1 MHDRRAAAPEAG
13 SATASDRPLPDG
25 IASTGDRLPPRRRPD
40 RTRPPGRVARA
51 ATGVATRVGPTG
63 TFAAFL
69 ILGLLVITAASSLFA
84 GLYVAVVDDDSVAL
98 LDEPALHLA
107 MDVRTPWLDTAV
119 TAFTEVA
126 GVYAV
131 PIVGVAMIVA
141 LAIRR
146 RQWVPVVLGL
156 TAGAGSLLMTEVG
169 KELVGR
175 DRPPRA
181 DAVPP
186 YETSPSF
193 PSGHTLNAS
202 VVAGIV
208 AYLLVLRQMRRATR
222 VLTYVVAIA
231 FAASVS
237 LSRVYLG
244 HHWLTDVIAGWLLAL
259 AWLALLVVAHR
270 VRLRLVEG
278 RERDAREDT

>member
-1 MHDRRAAAPEAG
+1 L
-13 SATASDRPLPDG
+13 S
-25 IASTGDRLPPRRRPD
+25 RRRD
-40 RTRPPGRVARA
+40 RTRPPGRVVRA
-51 ATGVATRVGPTG
+51 ATRVGPSG
-63 TFAAFL
+63 TFAAVL

-84 GLYVAVVDDDSVAL
+84 GLYVAVIDDDSVAL

-107 MDVRTPWLDTAV
+107 MDVRSPWLDTAV
-119 TAFTEVA
+119 TVFTEAA

-131 PIVGVAMIVA
+131 PLVGVAVIVA

-208 AYLLVLRQMRRATR
+208 AYLLVLRQMRRSTR
-222 VLTYVVAIA
+222 ALTYVIAIA

-259 AWLALLVVAHR
+259 AWLALIVVAHR
-270 VRLRLVEG
+270 VRLRLMEG
-278 RERDAREDT
+278 RERDARGDT

>member
-1 MHDRRAAAPEAG
+1 MTRLAP
-13 SATASDRPLPDG
+13 
-25 IASTGDRLPPRRRPD
+25 TGDRLPARRP
-40 RTRPPGRVARA
+40 RTRPPGRVPRA
-51 ATGVATRVGPTG
+51 AAGIATRVGPTG
-63 TFAAFL
+63 AFAAVL
-69 ILGLLVITAASSLFA
+69 VLGLLVITAASSLFA
-84 GLYVAVVDDDSVAL
+84 GLYVAVIDDDSVAL
-98 LDEPALHLA
+98 VDEPVLQLA
-107 MDVRTPWLDTAV
+107 MEVRSPGLDTAV
-119 TAFTEVA
+119 TIFTEVA

-131 PIVGVAMIVA
+131 PIVGVAVIA
-141 LAIRR
+141 TLAIRR

-156 TAGAGSLLMTEVG
+156 TAGAGSLAMTQVG
-169 KELVGR
+169 KVLVGR

-208 AYLLVLRQMRRATR
+208 AYLLVLRQLRRAIR
-222 VLTYVVAIA
+222 VLTYVVAVA
-231 FAASVS
+231 FAATVS

-259 AWLALLVVAHR
+259 AWLALVVVAHR
-270 VRLRLVEG
+270 VRLRLRS
-278 RERDAREDT
+278 REEEAREDRRDDAGA

>member
-1 MHDRRAAAPEAG
+1 M
-13 SATASDRPLPDG
+13 PDG

-40 RTRPPGRVARA
+40 RTRPPGRVTRA

-69 ILGLLVITAASSLFA
+69 VLGLLVITAASSLFA

-107 MDVRTPWLDTAV
+107 MDVRSPWLDTAV
-119 TAFTEVA
+119 TVFTEAA

-131 PIVGVAMIVA
+131 PIVGVAVVVA

-146 RQWVPVVLGL
+146 RQWVPVVLGI
-156 TAGAGSLLMTEVG
+156 TAGAGSLLTTEVG

-244 HHWLTDVIAGWLLAL
+244 HHWLTDAIAGWLLAL

-270 VRLRLVEG
+270 VRLRLRDA

>member
-1 MHDRRAAAPEAG
+1 VTRP
-13 SATASDRPLPDG
+13 AS
-25 IASTGDRLPPRRRPD
+25 
-40 RTRPPGRVARA
+40 PPGRVVRA
-51 ATGVATRVGPTG
+51 ANDVATRVGPTG
-63 TFAAFL
+63 AFTASL
-69 ILGLLVITAASSLFA
+69 ILGLLVITAVSGLFA
-84 GLYVAVVDDDSVAL
+84 GLYVAVTDDESVAL
-98 LDEPALHLA
+98 LDEPVLHLA
-107 MDVRTPWLDTAV
+107 MDVRSPWLDTAV
-119 TAFTEVA
+119 TVFTEAA

-131 PIVGVAMIVA
+131 PIAGVAVIVV
-141 LAIRR
+141 LAVRR

-169 KELVGR
+169 KDLVGR

-208 AYLLVLRQMRRATR
+208 AYLLVLRQLRRATR
-222 VLTYVVAIA
+222 VLTYVVAVA

-244 HHWLTDVIAGWLLAL
+244 HHWLTDVLAGWLLAL
-259 AWLALLVVAHR
+259 AWLALVVLAHR
-270 VRLRLVEG
+270 VRLRMLG
-278 RERDAREDT
+278 ARERDADGT

>member
-1 MHDRRAAAPEAG
+1 VTRPAG
-13 SATASDRPLPDG
+13 SGVAAS
-25 IASTGDRLPPRRRPD
+25 GDRLPPRRA
-40 RTRPPGRVARA
+40 RTRPPGRVVRT

-63 TFAAFL
+63 AFAAFL
-69 ILGLLVITAASSLFA
+69 VLGLLVITAASSLFA
-84 GLYVAVVDDDSVAL
+84 GLYVAVIDDDSVAL

-107 MDVRTPWLDTAV
+107 MDVRSPWLDTAV
-119 TAFTEVA
+119 TEAA

-131 PIVGVAMIVA
+131 PIVGVGVIVA

-169 KELVGR
+169 KDLVGR

-208 AYLLVLRQMRRATR
+208 AYLLVLRQLRRSTR
-222 VLTYVVAIA
+222 VLTYGIAIA
-231 FAASVS
+231 FAATVS

-259 AWLALLVVAHR
+259 AWLAMIVVAHR
-270 VRLRLVEG
+270 VRLRLSEA
-278 RERDAREDT
+278 RERDDDRT